1 MIRDIE
7 INTMED
13 LFEMISEQ
21 DYRADLGR
29 HRNLFIYRGEPDATY
44 TLSTSLR
51 RHCKDKSSFLE
62 APMLLNFTKYA
73 ILQEPTIQDSV
84 WNQMILGQ
92 HHGLP
97 TRLLDWS
104 FSPIVALHFSTTE
117 SDLEM
122 MDARDAVIW
131 RIDIHE
137 LHDMLPEKYRLII
150 SKYNTTV
157 FSVSML
163 REVCESPKQYDMDM
177 QDKSMVII
185 EPPSLD
191 PRIVNQYSFFSI
203 IPDRMTDIAG
213 FLNTYTDLTRRFI
226 IKKELR
232 WRIRDMLD
240 PGHAGSPKHHR
251 AHRLSRPGWSL
262 PVAGQAL
269 FCAQLIPIFRPSFR
283 SFNSADKKRLP
294 ARFLQAC
301 ISPRTLHAGPFFSGP
316 ASVGGQ
322 YLPDLFSP
330 GPLQSA
336 DNTCRTVF
344 PFHSPASIICA
355 SGL

>member
-29 HRNLFIYRGEPDATY
+29 HRNLFIYRGEPDASY

-62 APMLLNFTKYA
+62 SPMLLNFTKYA

-163 REVCESPKQYDMDM
+163 REVCESPEQYDKDM

-185 EPPSLD
+185 EPP
-191 PRIVNQYSFFSI
+191 
-203 IPDRMTDIAG
+203 
-213 FLNTYTDLTRRFI
+213 
-226 IKKELR
+226 
-232 WRIRDMLD
+232 
-240 PGHAGSPKHHR
+240 
-251 AHRLSRPGWSL
+251 
-262 PVAGQAL
+262 
-269 FCAQLIPIFRPSFR
+269 
-283 SFNSADKKRLP
+283 
-294 ARFLQAC
+294 
-301 ISPRTLHAGPFFSGP
+301 
-316 ASVGGQ
+316 
-322 YLPDLFSP
+322 
-330 GPLQSA
+330 
-336 DNTCRTVF
+336 
-344 PFHSPASIICA
+344 
-355 SGL
+355 

>member
-73 ILQEPTIQDSV
+73 ILQEPTLQDSV

-104 FSPIVALHFSTTE
+104 FSPIIALHFATTE
-117 SDLEM
+117 NDLEM
-122 MDARDAVIW
+122 MDAHDAVVW

-137 LHDMLPEKYRLII
+137 LHAMLPEKYRACIR
-150 SKYNTTV
+150 KYNTTV
-157 FSVSML
+157 FSVNMI
-163 REVCESPKQYDMDM
+163 REVCNSLKQYDEDM
-177 QDKSMVII
+177 QDNCMVII

-191 PRIVNQYSFFSI
+191 PRIVNQYSFFSV
-203 IPDRMTDIAG
+203 IPDKMVDITG
-213 FLNTYTDLTRRFI
+213 FLDRYTDLTCRFV

-240 PGHAGSPKHHR
+240 HQNITERIVYPGLDG
-251 AHRLSRPGWSL
+251 LSHWLGRHYF
-262 PVAGQAL
+262 V
-269 FCAQLIPIFRPSFR
+269 R
-283 SFNSADKKRLP
+283 D
-294 ARFLQAC
+294 
-301 ISPRTLHAGPFFSGP
+301 
-316 ASVGGQ
+316 
-322 YLPDLFSP
+322 
-330 GPLQSA
+330 
-336 DNTCRTVF
+336 
-344 PFHSPASIICA
+344 
-355 SGL
+355 